1 MHDMWRMDTYDGI
14 KGVLTGIVKAVVLS
28 IRFFIKDRVMERAS
42 ALTYYTM
49 LAIVPIVALL
59 IGIASGF
66 ISNDELKMMLL
77 HYLPAQQQVIDYVF
91 GFASNYLEHNKTGI
105 VMGIG
110 IVMLLYVVV
119 NLIDNIE
126 TVFNNIWQQSHGRSL
141 ARKITDYLSVIILV
155 PLFLFVSSG
164 MEVYLQTYLKTA
176 VFDTE
181 LGNTMLR
188 VLKWTPFVLTIMMFT
203 MMYIVIPN
211 TKVHFR
217 NALIAGVIAGSAFIG
232 FQQIY
237 ITGQI
242 WVSNYN
248 AIYGSFAAL
257 PLFMLWVRTSWVIVL
272 YGAALSYSC
281 QNISFYD
288 FESDDK
294 HISRLYRDFLCM
306 LVAGVVYKRF
316 SNGEQAPTTVD
327 IYKDMQL
334 PYRIAGQVIDCLS
347 DHGIICATVPVIAG
361 SLDDDTP
368 RWVPGRD
375 ISKYSLTDL
384 KAELETSGIT
394 DFNIKYTEKYRKQ
407 WQLLQTINND
417 AIRKGQDFLVKDI

>member
-1 MHDMWRMDTYDGI
+1 MWRMGTYTGI

-49 LAIVPIVALL
+49 LAIVPIMALL

-66 ISNDELKMMLL
+66 ISHDELKMILL
-77 HYLPAQQQVIDYVF
+77 HYMPAQQQVIDYIF
-91 GFASNYLEHNKTGI
+91 DFASNYLEHNRTGI

-110 IVMLLYVVV
+110 IIMLLYVVV

-126 TVFNNIWQQSHGRSL
+126 TVFNNIWQQSNGRSL
-141 ARKITDYLSVIILV
+141 ARKVTDYLSVIMLV

-164 MEVYLQTYLKTA
+164 MEIYLQTYLKTA
-176 VFDTE
+176 VIDTE

-188 VLKWTPFVLTIMMFT
+188 VLKWTPFVLTILMFT

-217 NALIAGVIAGSAFIG
+217 NAFIAGVISGSAFIG

-294 HISRLYRDFLCM
+294 HISRMYRDFLCM

-316 SNGEQAPTTVD
+316 SQGEQAPTTAD

-334 PYRIAGQVIDCLS
+334 PYRIAGQIIEKLS
-347 DHGIICATVPVIAG
+347 NRGIICATVPVIAG

-375 ISKYSLTDL
+375 ISKYSITDL
-384 KAELETSGIT
+384 KSELESKGIT
-394 DFNIKYTEKYRKQ
+394 DFNIKYTEKYSKQ
-407 WQLLQTINND
+407 WQLLLSLQKD
-417 AIRKGQDFLVKDI
+417 AEQKGKDYLVKDI